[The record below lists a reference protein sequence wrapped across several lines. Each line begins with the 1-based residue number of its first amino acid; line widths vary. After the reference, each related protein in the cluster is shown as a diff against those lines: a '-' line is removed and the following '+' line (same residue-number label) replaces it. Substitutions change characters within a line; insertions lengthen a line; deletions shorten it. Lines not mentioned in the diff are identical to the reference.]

1 MTSSELDRVRG
12 GIASPMWAA
21 MRKAYELGRK
31 VQAWSPATARRARA
45 PRQLRSAGFP
55 ASRRGHRFAREYDE
69 AVRPS
74 FNTAGPCLPGEHY
87 MLPPERRLGRVLELI
102 DDRKYFTL
110 HSGRQTGKTTSAFWL
125 VDHLNA
131 AGRFRAAW
139 VDLQTA
145 REQPDP
151 AHALAIILSELD
163 RACARDLPTV
173 AHPAAVDSRAL
184 LAIPERA
191 LLGYLSKLAA
201 ASDRPLVLL
210 FDEADGLVG
219 PAMVSFLAQL
229 RAGYLDRSREP
240 FPASVALIGLRPV
253 RDYALASDEG
263 RAVSWLGTTSPF
275 NISAEA
281 ATLGPFTRDEVAE
294 LLAQHTA
301 ATGQRFA
308 PAAAERVFALGAGHP
323 WLTNAMADQIV
334 ARDVTDRAAAVTAAH
349 VEAAKETIIRER
361 RTHIDSLVARLRE
374 PRVQK
379 ILAPMIAGQVTAGD
393 VLDDDVAYLVG
404 LGLLTEERGR
414 IAIAN
419 AIYREAIPRALAH
432 VQQLQLAQETSW
444 YVGVDGDLDV
454 DKLLRAFQDFWRR
467 DGHLAAEG
475 FGYREAGPH
484 LVLMAFLQ
492 RVVNGGGR
500 IEREYGLGRRALDLM
515 IEWRGARHAIEVK
528 LRRDTETEDDALDQV
543 AAYLDLAGLTRGYL
557 VMFDLRRELTW
568 HDKLTVR
575 DAVHAG
581 KQIRIIGC

>member
-1 MTSSELDRVRG
+1 
-12 GIASPMWAA
+12 
-21 MRKAYELGRK
+21 
-31 VQAWSPATARRARA
+31 
-45 PRQLRSAGFP
+45 
-55 ASRRGHRFAREYDE
+55 
-69 AVRPS
+69 VRPS

-110 HSGRQTGKTTSAFWL
+110 HSGRQTGKTTCAFWL

-131 AGRFRAAW
+131 SGRRRAAW

-145 REQPDP
+145 REQPDLDR
-151 AHALAIILSELD
+151 ALPIILSELD
-163 RACARDLPTV
+163 RATARDLPSLV
-173 AHPAAVDSRAL
+173 RPVPEDIERL

-191 LLGYLSKLAA
+191 VLGYLSILAEH
-201 ASDRPLVLL
+201 SDLPLVLL

-240 FPASVALIGLRPV
+240 FPSSVALIGLVPV
-253 RDYALASDEG
+253 RDYALAQAEG

-281 ATLGPFTRDEVAE
+281 TTLGPFRRDEVAE
-294 LLAQHTA
+294 LLAQHTQV
-301 ATGQRFA
+301 TGQRFA
-308 PAAAERVFALGAGHP
+308 AAAVERIFALGAGHP

-334 ARDVTDRAAAVTAAH
+334 ARDVTDRAVEITAAH
-349 VEAAKETIIRER
+349 VDAAKETIIRER

-379 ILAPMIAGQVTAGD
+379 VLAPMIAGQVTGGD

-404 LGLLTEERGR
+404 LGLLAEDRAR
-414 IAIAN
+414 LVIAN
-419 AIYREAIPRALAH
+419 PIYREVIPRALVH
-432 VQQLQLAQETSW
+432 VQQLQLAQETAW
-444 YVGVDGDLDV
+444 YVRGDGSLDV

-484 LVLMAFLQ
+484 LMVMAFLQ

-515 IEWRGARHAIEVK
+515 LHWRGARHAIEVK
-528 LRRDTETEDDALDQV
+528 LRRDTETEADALDQV
-543 AAYLDLAGLTRGYL
+543 ASYLDLAGLDNGFL
-557 VMFDLRRELTW
+557 VMFDLRREVSW
-568 HDKLTVR
+568 QDKITVR
-575 DAVHAG
+575 DVIHAG
-581 KQIRIIGC
+581 KRIRIFGC

>member
-1 MTSSELDRVRG
+1 
-12 GIASPMWAA
+12 
-21 MRKAYELGRK
+21 
-31 VQAWSPATARRARA
+31 
-45 PRQLRSAGFP
+45 
-55 ASRRGHRFAREYDE
+55 
-69 AVRPS
+69 
-74 FNTAGPCLPGEHY
+74 
-87 MLPPERRLGRVLELI
+87 MLPPERRLGRVLELV

-110 HSGRQTGKTTSAFWL
+110 HSGRQTGKTTCAFWL

-131 AGRFRAAW
+131 SGHHRAAW

-145 REQPDP
+145 REQPDLDR
-151 AHALAIILSELD
+151 ALPIILSELD
-163 RACARDLPTV
+163 RASARDLPSLV
-173 AHPAAVDSRAL
+173 RPGPAEVTAL

-191 LLGYLSKLAA
+191 VLGYLSLMAA
-201 ASDRPLVLL
+201 RSDRPLVLL

-240 FPASVALIGLRPV
+240 FPSSVALIGLRPV
-253 RDYALASDEG
+253 RDYALAQADG

-294 LLAQHTA
+294 LLDQHTQV
-301 ATGQRFA
+301 TGQRFA
-308 PAAAERVFALGAGHP
+308 AAAVERIFALGAGHP

-334 ARDVTDRAAAVTAAH
+334 ARDVTDRTLEITAAH
-349 VEAAKETIIRER
+349 VEAATETIIRER

-379 ILAPMIAGQVTAGD
+379 ILAPMIAGQVTGGD
-393 VLDDDVAYLVG
+393 VLDDDVAYVAG
-404 LGLLTEERGR
+404 LGLIAEDNGR
-414 IAIAN
+414 LVIAN
-419 AIYREAIPRALAH
+419 AIYREVIPRALAH
-432 VQQLQLAQETSW
+432 VQQLQLAQETAW
-444 YVGVDGDLDV
+444 YVRGDGSLDV

-484 LVLMAFLQ
+484 LMLMAFLQ

-515 IEWRGARHAIEVK
+515 IHWRGARHAIEVK
-528 LRRDTETEDDALDQV
+528 LRRDSETEGDALDQV
-543 AAYLDLAGLTRGYL
+543 AGYLDLAGLDDGFL
-557 VMFDLRRELTW
+557 VMFDLRREVSW
-568 HDKLTVR
+568 QDKITVR
-575 DAVHAG
+575 DVTHAG
-581 KQIRIIGC
+581 KRIRIFGG

>member
-1 MTSSELDRVRG
+1 
-12 GIASPMWAA
+12 
-21 MRKAYELGRK
+21 
-31 VQAWSPATARRARA
+31 
-45 PRQLRSAGFP
+45 
-55 ASRRGHRFAREYDE
+55 
-69 AVRPS
+69 
-74 FNTAGPCLPGEHY
+74 

-110 HSGRQTGKTTSAFWL
+110 HSGRQTGKTTCAFWL

-131 AGRFRAAW
+131 SGHHRAAW

-145 REQPDP
+145 REQPDLDR
-151 AHALAIILSELD
+151 ALPVILSELD
-163 RACARDLPTV
+163 RALARDVPSLVRPG
-173 AHPAAVDSRAL
+173 AAEVTAL

-191 LLGYLSKLAA
+191 VLGYLSLMAA
-201 ASDRPLVLL
+201 RSDRPLVLL

-240 FPASVALIGLRPV
+240 FPSSVALIGLRPV
-253 RDYALASDEG
+253 RDYALAQADG

-294 LLAQHTA
+294 LLAQHTQL
-301 ATGQRFA
+301 TGQRFA
-308 PAAAERVFALGAGHP
+308 AEAVARIFALGAGHP

-334 ARDVTDRAAAVTAAH
+334 ARDVTDRTLEITAAH

-379 ILAPMIAGQVTAGD
+379 ILAPMIAGQLTGGD
-393 VLDDDVAYLVG
+393 VLDDDVAYVAG
-404 LGLLTEERGR
+404 LGLVTEDSGR
-414 IAIAN
+414 LVIAN
-419 AIYREAIPRALAH
+419 AIYREVIPRALAH
-432 VQQLQLAQETSW
+432 VQQLQLAQETAW
-444 YVGVDGDLDV
+444 YVQGDGSLDV

-484 LVLMAFLQ
+484 LMLMAFLQ

-515 IEWRGARHAIEVK
+515 IYWRGARHAIEVK
-528 LRRDTETEDDALDQV
+528 LRRDTETEGDALEQV
-543 AAYLDLAGLTRGYL
+543 TGYLDLAGLEDGFL
-557 VMFDLRRELTW
+557 VMFDLRREVSW
-568 HDKLTVR
+568 QDKITVR
-575 DAVHAG
+575 DVTHAG
-581 KQIRIIGC
+581 KRIRIFGG